1 MEAEDLPGAHFS
13 GDAVYLSQAPTSL
26 TVRQRVK
33 SRDPLYL
40 FVCHLEWRCNKDVK
54 AYQELIAALDDPD
67 QAIRKLA
74 EMLLH
79 RPSPR
84 PPSQRTSLHSVDVE
98 QCRRADAVSKSD
110 TSGPDRTEL

>member
-54 AYQELIAALDDPD
+54 AYQELIAALDDPN

-84 PPSQRTSLHSVDVE
+84 PPSQRTSLHSVDVK
-98 QCRRADAVSKSD
+98 QCRRADAVSQSD
-110 TSGPDRTEL
+110 TSGPDCTEL